1 MTIYPLWVHYE
12 FVPIVGTKKYLEV
25 YMKAESETK
34 DVVYVKVRIERGLH
48 EKLKQIAQKEKRSMN
63 FMLNNSVELLVSV
76 KSREF

>member
-1 MTIYPLWVHYE
+1 MGLDNT
-12 FVPIVGTKKYLEV
+12 PIVEALCLCPHCGFLEV
-25 YMKAESETK
+25 FMKTKQSENS
-34 DVVYVKVRIERGLH
+34 DIVYVKVRIERGLH